1 MKSLRIAIL
10 THSAGTRPDALVD
23 WAFDRGH
30 APNVCALYKG
40 DSCPSVDEF
49 DLLVSTGGPMNCM
62 EDERFPFLAEEVKL
76 IERAIVAG
84 KGVLGLCLG
93 GQLIARAAGA
103 QVKKHEHWEV
113 GWHKVRLDDQL
124 LGKGEIMAF
133 QWHQDTYELPAGARR
148 IASNPI
154 TSEQGFRLSNRVIGL
169 QFHPEATAQWIRE
182 CLEDKPYP
190 SGPYVQNQEEIVQ
203 GLIHQPAMNYWFRRL
218 LQQIEG
224 EL

>member
-1 MKSLRIAIL
+1 MNPLRIAIL
-10 THSAGTRPDALVD
+10 SHSAAARPDAIVD

-30 APNVCALYKG
+30 APDVHGLHKG
-40 DSCPSVDEF
+40 DPLPDMADF
-49 DLLVSTGGPMNCM
+49 DFLVVTGGPMNCL
-62 EDERFPFLAEEVKL
+62 EDERFPFLTAETKL
-76 IERAIVAG
+76 VEKAIVAG

-93 GQLIARAAGA
+93 GQLMARASGA
-103 QVKKHEHWEV
+103 KVVKHAHWEV
-113 GWHKVRLDDQL
+113 GWHKVRLADEI

-133 QWHQDTYELPAGARR
+133 HWHQDTFELPAGAVR

-154 TSEQGFRLSNRVIGL
+154 TAEQGFRFSRKVVGL
-169 QFHPEATAQWIRE
+169 QFHPEATTQWVRE
-182 CLEDKPYP
+182 CLEDEPYP
-190 SGPYVQNQEEIVQ
+190 TGPYVQNREEVVQ